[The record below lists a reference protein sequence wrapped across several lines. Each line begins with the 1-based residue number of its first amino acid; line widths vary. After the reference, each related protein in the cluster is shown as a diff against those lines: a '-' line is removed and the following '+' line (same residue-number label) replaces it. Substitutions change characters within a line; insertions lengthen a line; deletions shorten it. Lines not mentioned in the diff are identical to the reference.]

1 LISHCRFPYKK
12 IDFLLSLFVYILFA
26 LFPSTLIN
34 SPATVRGLTLV
45 SGLRPLYLGS
55 HPHILFDTIRIFSGQ
70 YLAEKFYNLD
80 TDISGIKIK

>member
-45 SGLRPLYLGS
+45 FGLRPLYLGS
-55 HPHILFDTIRIFSGQ
+55 HPHILFDIIRFFQDNIWRKNFIIWIQ
-70 YLAEKFYNLD
+70 TFQE
-80 TDISGIKIK
+80 